1 MRMPD
6 TTTPRQPVKRRLVY
20 SSMFFA
26 LMLLLAAPAILAQES
41 TDTIIGSDDGEFDNG
56 FEDDFDDGELDNGD
70 FDEDFDDRELDGAQQ
85 QQYQEEPR
93 DTSKGAVQ
101 GGPQGPDVVQQTP
114 HTGGPALLPLAAL
127 IAAAGLV
134 VSYWKRR

>member
-6 TTTPRQPVKRRLVY
+6 TTTARQPVKRRLVY

-26 LMLLLAAPAILAQES
+26 LMLLLAAPAILAQE
-41 TDTIIGSDDGEFDNG
+41 TDDFDNGEFDNG
-56 FEDDFDDGELDNGD
+56 VLDNGD
-70 FDEDFDDRELDGAQQ
+70 FDDDFDDREFDDAQQ
-85 QQYQEEPR
+85 QQPQQQPQ

-101 GGPQGPDVVQQTP
+101 DGQQGPDVVQQTP

-127 IAAAGLV
+127 IAATGLAV
-134 VSYWKRR
+134 AYWKRR